1 MLILVLLDWR
11 PAGKFNKKKTGP
23 PNTLM
28 VSKSHAVSSRSGA
41 GVFMHCGWIC
51 KSASGARRKS
61 ARANVIVLA
70 WLPCSTSAAFGHH
83 PWSWSTLW
91 SSDPKWARNT
101 IFSFFG
107 RSNYIIEL
115 HSFSTSNDMEQ
126 KNPTCSINVTKNMKI
141 WLDEEKGWSRSESI
155 EFLVE
160 GFWKSNLQN
169 EGKLQSCWNGKVL
182 KSNRFIAK
190 TFRGAELH
198 LLQLNLKDG
207 IPLDI
212 KK

>member
-1 MLILVLLDWR
+1 MRSMLILVLLAWR
-11 PAGKFNKKKTGP
+11 PTGKFNKKKTGP
-23 PNTLM
+23 SNTLM

-101 IFSFFG
+101 IFSFF
-107 RSNYIIEL
+107 
-115 HSFSTSNDMEQ
+115 
-126 KNPTCSINVTKNMKI
+126 
-141 WLDEEKGWSRSESI
+141 
-155 EFLVE
+155 
-160 GFWKSNLQN
+160 
-169 EGKLQSCWNGKVL
+169 
-182 KSNRFIAK
+182 
-190 TFRGAELH
+190 
-198 LLQLNLKDG
+198 LKDRTFQLHHWASLFFYVKWHG
-207 IPLDI
+207 T
-212 KK
+212 KKSDMFYQCYKKHEDLIGWRERMI